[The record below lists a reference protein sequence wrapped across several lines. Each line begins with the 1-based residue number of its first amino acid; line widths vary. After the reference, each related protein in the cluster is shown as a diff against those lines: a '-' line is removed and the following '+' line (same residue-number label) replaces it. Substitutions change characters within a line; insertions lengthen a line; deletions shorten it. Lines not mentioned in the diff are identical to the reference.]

1 MFALV
6 DANAF
11 YCSAEQVFRP
21 EWRGKPVVVLSN
33 NDGCVVAANRQ
44 AKECGVEKFKPYFQM
59 KAQCEQRGVIALSS
73 NYELYGDLSSKM
85 MEVIGRF
92 APEQHVYSIDES
104 FLSFERTAPAIPCL
118 REHGQTLRKS
128 VWRECRLPVCVG
140 IGPTLTLAKIANH
153 AAKKITGFNG
163 VCVLDTLVERER
175 VLAQLSVSDVWGV
188 GKRLTTHLKH
198 LGITTALQLAK
209 YPAPLA
215 RKVFN
220 VELERTVR
228 ELNGQVCKQWD
239 EARADKKQIFSTRS
253 FGERI
258 EDETS
263 LRQALCHH
271 AGIASRKARKQHSLC
286 KVLMCFASNSP
297 FDDVSYSRRVV
308 HRFPYPTADVTQITK
323 VVSELTHSLFS
334 EGVRFYKVGVGLLDL
349 VDGRQ
354 EQVDLFNPTPN
365 NTPLMSVFDGLN
377 QRYGQ
382 NTVFL
387 GAQGIE
393 QKWQMRRQL
402 LTPQYTTC
410 WADLPQVKC

>member
-21 EWRGKPVVVLSN
+21 EWRGMPLVVLSN

-44 AKECGVEKFKPYFQM
+44 AKECGIEKFKPYFQM
-59 KAQCEQRGVIALSS
+59 KALCEQRGVIALSS
-73 NYELYGDLSSKM
+73 NYELYADLSSKM

-104 FLSFERTAPAIPCL
+104 FLSFERTSAAIPCL

-128 VWRECRLPVCVG
+128 VWRECRMPVCVG

-153 AAKKITGFNG
+153 AAKKIAGFNG
-163 VCVLDTLVERER
+163 VCVLDSVVERER
-175 VLAQLSVSDVWGV
+175 VLAQLSVGEVWGV
-188 GKRLTTHLKH
+188 GNRLTTHLKH
-198 LGITTALQLAK
+198 LGMTTALQLAK

-263 LRQALCHH
+263 LRQALCHR
-271 AGIASRKARKQHSLC
+271 AGIASRKARKQKSLC
-286 KVLMCFASNSP
+286 KVLMCFASSSP
-297 FDDVSYSRRVV
+297 FDDVSYSRRAV
-308 HRFPYPTADVTQITK
+308 HRFPYPSADVTQITK
-323 VVSELTHSLFS
+323 VVSEMTAQLFAG
-334 EGVRFYKVGVGLLDL
+334 GVRYYKVGVGLLDL

-354 EQVDLFNPTPN
+354 EQADLFNPAPN
-365 NTPLMSVFDGLN
+365 NAKLMSVFDGLN

-382 NTVFL
+382 QTLFL
-387 GAQGIE
+387 AAQGIE

-402 LTPQYTTC
+402 LTPQYTTN
-410 WADLPQVKC
+410 WADLPKVKC